1 MVTADPT
8 FFEKTSYEWWLAI
21 EAGRQ
26 PRACL
31 LSWVML
37 LIAGAYL
44 VGPIDIIPDRTP
56 YVGHADELLFLVMG
70 ISLARRFV
78 PDTVRDRARLRT
90 ADRRGRSARWRRRA
104 LGGAAFVASAPI
116 LRLCLGR
123 WPSGTER
130 HLFAAGFVSGET
142 AVPPILRGLHAV
154 PAAKEPLGHLAVLN
168 LVREGVVRKPPDFGP
183 YRVAM
188 PACPGNPLSYWRGEA
203 VSFLHFEKTAG
214 TSLASLITE
223 LFHPLQ
229 IDDDPQRG
237 TAPHVLSA
245 FPPFASSTLNGK
257 ALVWG
262 HYDLPALRRLDPQ
275 RRVITILREPNARLL
290 SLYHFWR
297 SVDPAL
303 VEAGAVS
310 FNVAAAHRLDL
321 LGFLRSTDP
330 LIRNYID
337 NVYVRR
343 LTGSYAL
350 SASNDRLR
358 CEPAD
363 ILREA
368 IVALDSVD
376 FVGIVER
383 IDDDLPFL
391 GRMIGAAFTARLDRR
406 NATDS
411 NHGGTAPGYRRIAR
425 ETITPEI
432 LADLEML
439 TRLDRELYKRAMKKG
454 EDAVLDLPRAGGPW
468 NPT

>member
-1 MVTADPT
+1 
-8 FFEKTSYEWWLAI
+8 
-21 EAGRQ
+21 
-26 PRACL
+26 
-31 LSWVML
+31 ML
-37 LIAGAYL
+37 LIACAYL

-56 YVGHADELLFLVMG
+56 YVGHADELLFVVTG
-70 ISLARRFV
+70 ISLARYFI

-90 ADRRGRSARWRRRA
+90 ADRRSRSARWRRRA

-116 LRLCLGR
+116 LRLCIGR
-123 WPSGTER
+123 WPSGAER
-130 HLFAAGFVSGET
+130 RLFAGGFGSGET
-142 AVPPILRGLHAV
+142 VVPPILRGLHAV

-188 PACPGNPLSYWRGEA
+188 PAFPGNPMSYWRGEP

-214 TSLASLITE
+214 TSLASQITE

-237 TAPHVLSA
+237 TAPHIVSA
-245 FPPFASSTLNGK
+245 FPPFASSILNGK

-262 HYDLPALRRLDPQ
+262 HYDLPALRRLDPR
-275 RRVITILREPNARLL
+275 RRVITILRDPRARLL

-330 LIRNYID
+330 LIRNYTD

-343 LTGSYAL
+343 LVGTYTWPE
-350 SASNDRLR
+350 SNDRLR
-358 CEPAD
+358 SDPSGV
-363 ILREA
+363 LGEA
-368 IVALDSVD
+368 ILALDSLD

-383 IDDDLPFL
+383 INEDLPVL
-391 GRMIGAAFTARLDRR
+391 GRVIGAEFPGVLARR
-406 NATDS
+406 NATDA
-411 NHGGTAPGYRRIAR
+411 NHGGTAPGYRKIAR
-425 ETITPEI
+425 ETITPDIVAE
-432 LADLEML
+432 LETL
-439 TRLDRELYKRAMKKG
+439 TRLDRELYRRAKG
-454 EDAVLDLPRAGGPW
+454 
-468 NPT
+468 

>member
-1 MVTADPT
+1 
-8 FFEKTSYEWWLAI
+8 
-21 EAGRQ
+21 
-26 PRACL
+26 
-31 LSWVML
+31 ML
-37 LIAGAYL
+37 LIAGAYV
-44 VGPIDIIPDRTP
+44 VGPIDIIPGRTP
-56 YVGHADELLFLVMG
+56 YVGHADEMLFLVMG
-70 ISLARRFV
+70 ILLARRLI
-78 PDTVRDRARLRT
+78 PDTVRDRAHLRT
-90 ADRRGRSARWRRRA
+90 ADRRGRPARWRRRI
-104 LGGAAFVASAPI
+104 LGGAAFIASAPI
-116 LRLCLGR
+116 LRLCIGR
-123 WPSGTER
+123 WPSSAER

-142 AVPPILRGLHAV
+142 VVPPILRGLHAV
-154 PAAKEPLGHLAVLN
+154 PAAKEPLGQLAVLN

-188 PACPGNPLSYWRGEA
+188 PASPGNPLSYWRGEA

-237 TAPHVLSA
+237 TAPHILSA

-262 HYDLPALRRLDPQ
+262 HYDLPALRRLDP
-275 RRVITILREPNARLL
+275 RRLVITILRDPRARLL

-350 SASNDRLR
+350 SASTDRLR

-363 ILREA
+363 ILRQA
-368 IVALDSVD
+368 IVALDSLD
-376 FVGIVER
+376 FVCIVER
-383 IDDDLPFL
+383 IDDDLPVL
-391 GRMIGAAFTARLDRR
+391 GRMIGAAFPFRLGRR
-406 NATDS
+406 NDTDL
-411 NHGGTAPGYRRIAR
+411 NHGGAAPGYRRIAR
-425 ETITPEI
+425 EPITPEI
-432 LADLEML
+432 VTELETL
-439 TRLDRELYKRAMKKG
+439 TRLDRELYQRVRNRG
-454 EDAVLDLPRAGGPW
+454 EDAVLSLPKAGGL
-468 NPT
+468 